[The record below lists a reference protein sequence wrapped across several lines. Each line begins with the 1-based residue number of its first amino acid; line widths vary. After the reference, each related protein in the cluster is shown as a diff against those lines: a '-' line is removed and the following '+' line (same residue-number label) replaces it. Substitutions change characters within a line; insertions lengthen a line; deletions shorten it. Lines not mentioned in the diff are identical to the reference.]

1 MRRKWLKW
9 VVWILLTPI
18 LLFAILM
25 VLLYIPPVQ
34 NLIRKQATAIAS
46 EATGM
51 DISVERIDLRF
62 PLNLLVRGVQVIQP
76 VQADK
81 QISSAPGD
89 SLAVKQTPDTLL
101 TLESLNVRV
110 QAWPLIRG
118 QVEVDEVT
126 VNGVFLNS
134 ADLIEGIRIRGV
146 LGRFFLESHGID
158 LKKEDAVIN
167 RVELSDTHMLVVMND
182 TTTAEPDTATT
193 ALNWK
198 VALHKLA
205 LKNVSVDLQMPLD
218 SMRLAARLGDAEVDD
233 AVADL
238 GGQMYG
244 LKKFELSGT
253 TVNYDTGSQLLS
265 AINSLIDTG
274 SLAAT
279 DSTGV
284 KPAPGFDASHI
295 ALRDIRIGVDSVLYH
310 GRNINAVIRKFS
322 MNERSGLSI
331 TSLTGRVYADST
343 VIQVPALKLLTP
355 HSEMDFTAQTY
366 WELVEIPTSGRLS
379 ARFNARIGKQDVM
392 LFAGDLPDTFKDAYP
407 FRPLTIRA
415 GTEGNFHL
423 EWRGRD
429 LEPHRQSDAQRKH

>member
-1 MRRKWLKW
+1 MRDL
-9 VVWILLTPI
+9 
-18 LLFAILM
+18 
-25 VLLYIPPVQ
+25 PPVQ
-34 NLIRKQATAIAS
+34 KPDAEGLSYCHRIP
-46 EATGM
+46 ATGA

-118 QVEVDEVT
+118 QVELDEVT

-134 ADLIEGIRIRGV
+134 ADLIDGICIRGV

-198 VALHKLA
+198 VALHRLA

-295 ALRDIRIGVDSVLYH
+295 ALRDIRVGVDSVLYH
-310 GRNINAVIRKFS
+310 GRNTSMPLSGEFS
-322 MNERSGLSI
+322 HERRFRPPQSI
-331 TSLTGRVYADST
+331 TSLTGRVFADST
-343 VIQVPALKLLTP
+343 VIQVLLLLKTCLPLAAQ
-355 HSEMDFTAQTY
+355 MDFTMPRLIGAG
-366 WELVEIPTSGRLS
+366 EKLPTSGRLL
-379 ARFNARIGKQDVM
+379 R
-392 LFAGDLPDTFKDAYP
+392 P
-407 FRPLTIRA
+407 FQC
-415 GTEGNFHL
+415 
-423 EWRGRD
+423 
-429 LEPHRQSDAQRKH
+429 PHRCNALCR

>member
-18 LLFAILM
+18 ILFAILM

-62 PLNLLVRGVQVIQP
+62 P
-76 VQADK
+76 
-81 QISSAPGD
+81 PGD

-205 LKNVSVDLQMPLD
+205 LKNVSVDLQ
-218 SMRLAARLGDAEVDD
+218 R
-233 AVADL
+233 
-238 GGQMYG
+238 
-244 LKKFELSGT
+244 
-253 TVNYDTGSQLLS
+253 
-265 AINSLIDTG
+265 
-274 SLAAT
+274 
-279 DSTGV
+279 
-284 KPAPGFDASHI
+284 
-295 ALRDIRIGVDSVLYH
+295 
-310 GRNINAVIRKFS
+310 
-322 MNERSGLSI
+322 
-331 TSLTGRVYADST
+331 
-343 VIQVPALKLLTP
+343 
-355 HSEMDFTAQTY
+355 
-366 WELVEIPTSGRLS
+366 
-379 ARFNARIGKQDVM
+379 
-392 LFAGDLPDTFKDAYP
+392 
-407 FRPLTIRA
+407 
-415 GTEGNFHL
+415 
-423 EWRGRD
+423 
-429 LEPHRQSDAQRKH
+429 

>member
-18 LLFAILM
+18 ILFAILM

-76 VQADK
+76 IQADK

-193 ALNWK
+193 ALSWK

-205 LKNVSVDLQMPLD
+205 FPLICKC
-218 SMRLAARLGDAEVDD
+218 RWIPCV
-233 AVADL
+233 
-238 GGQMYG
+238 
-244 LKKFELSGT
+244 
-253 TVNYDTGSQLLS
+253 LLP
-265 AINSLIDTG
+265 
-274 SLAAT
+274 
-279 DSTGV
+279 V
-284 KPAPGFDASHI
+284 
-295 ALRDIRIGVDSVLYH
+295 
-310 GRNINAVIRKFS
+310 
-322 MNERSGLSI
+322 
-331 TSLTGRVYADST
+331 
-343 VIQVPALKLLTP
+343 
-355 HSEMDFTAQTY
+355 
-366 WELVEIPTSGRLS
+366 W
-379 ARFNARIGKQDVM
+379 VM
-392 LFAGDLPDTFKDAYP
+392 
-407 FRPLTIRA
+407 
-415 GTEGNFHL
+415 
-423 EWRGRD
+423 
-429 LEPHRQSDAQRKH
+429 QR

>member
-25 VLLYIPPVQ
+25 ILLYIPPVQ

-62 PLNLLVRGVQVIQP
+62 PLNLLVRGVQVIQ
-76 VQADK
+76 
-81 QISSAPGD
+81 
-89 SLAVKQTPDTLL
+89 TPDTLL
-101 TLESLNVRV
+101 ALESLNVRV

-126 VNGVFLNS
+126 VNGVFMNS

-233 AVADL
+233 AVANL
-238 GGQMYG
+238 GGQM
-244 LKKFELSGT
+244 
-253 TVNYDTGSQLLS
+253 
-265 AINSLIDTG
+265 
-274 SLAAT
+274 
-279 DSTGV
+279 
-284 KPAPGFDASHI
+284 
-295 ALRDIRIGVDSVLYH
+295 
-310 GRNINAVIRKFS
+310 
-322 MNERSGLSI
+322 
-331 TSLTGRVYADST
+331 
-343 VIQVPALKLLTP
+343 
-355 HSEMDFTAQTY
+355 
-366 WELVEIPTSGRLS
+366 
-379 ARFNARIGKQDVM
+379 
-392 LFAGDLPDTFKDAYP
+392 
-407 FRPLTIRA
+407 
-415 GTEGNFHL
+415 
-423 EWRGRD
+423 
-429 LEPHRQSDAQRKH
+429 